1 MIKKHPDKH
10 KSTKAHPI
18 VKHMGFANVALV
30 CAGATL
36 TGCASNKQT
45 GLMWGSIV
53 LGVPGFFA
61 GFFHGFITP
70 IAVFPWL
77 ALKGLLWLLDLNI
90 GNWTRSISTSQI
102 AAFVDEWA
110 LYAPNHTELYPI
122 GYIFGFILF
131 MALTG
136 N

>member
-1 MIKKHPDKH
+1 MIKKNPDKH

-45 GLMWGSIV
+45 GLMWGSSV